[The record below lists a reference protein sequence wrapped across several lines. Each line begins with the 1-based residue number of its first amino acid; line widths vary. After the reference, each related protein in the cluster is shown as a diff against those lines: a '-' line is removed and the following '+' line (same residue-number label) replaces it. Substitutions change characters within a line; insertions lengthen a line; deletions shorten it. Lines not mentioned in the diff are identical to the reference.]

1 MLVLYIGVLKLCINT
16 HFIHSNDQERQFTA
30 TQLTRKILS
39 RERHPPIDI
48 VIQAGIVP
56 RCIQFLANHDNA
68 DLQFEA
74 AWVLTNI
81 ASGNQTQTNVVVD
94 AGAVEPFIEMLRSP
108 YNHIAEQA
116 IWALGNIAVSNLQCL
131 IIIHVNVWWNAI
143 KLRMLTSA

>member
-1 MLVLYIGVLKLCINT
+1 MVFVTRENY
-16 HFIHSNDQERQFTA
+16 SNDSDRQFSS

-56 RCIQFLANHDNA
+56 RCIEFLRNEQNP

-81 ASGNQTQTNVVVD
+81 ASGNQIQTNTVVD

-108 YNHIAEQA
+108 FAHISEQA
-116 IWALGNIAVSNLQCL
+116 IWALGNIAVRIQHKPFNFL
-131 IIIHVNVWWNAI
+131 
-143 KLRMLTSA
+143 

>member
-1 MLVLYIGVLKLCINT
+1 MFDFN
-16 HFIHSNDQERQFTA
+16 SDDPERQFGA

-56 RCIQFLANHDNA
+56 RCIQFLRDEQNP

-81 ASGNQTQTNVVVD
+81 ASGNQVQTNVVVE
-94 AGAVEPFIEMLRSP
+94 AGAVEPFIDMLRSP
-108 YNHIAEQA
+108 FNHIAEQA
-116 IWALGNIAVSNLQCL
+116 IWALGNIAVSRILVAAINLVAVFK
-131 IIIHVNVWWNAI
+131 II
-143 KLRMLTSA
+143 KDL

>member
-1 MLVLYIGVLKLCINT
+1 MSVYLNCALIPLILIL
-16 HFIHSNDQERQFTA
+16 FPHSNDQDRQFTA

-56 RCIQFLANHDNA
+56 RCNQFLANHDNA

-116 IWALGNIAVSNLQCL
+116 IWALGNIAVSNLQRLSSHINVWCL
-131 IIIHVNVWWNAI
+131 IE
-143 KLRMLTSA
+143 RS